1 MVSEKGGEEG
11 ERDAHVTV
19 VVVVVVAVVAVVMA
33 TGGCGG
39 GGCGGGYWWL
49 WWWWLWWWPVVVA
62 ATGALY
68 DMIMHDPPARPQAI
82 VTSNLPSFRQ
92 QPSVP
97 RQSPQHSRGPS
108 PGPKRGV
115 R

>member
-19 VVVVVVAVVAVVMA
+19 LVVVVVAGVLA
-33 TGGCGG
+33 T
-39 GGCGGGYWWL
+39 GGYWWL
-49 WWWWLWWWPVVVA
+49 WWWWPVVVA

>member
-1 MVSEKGGEEG
+1 M
-11 ERDAHVTV
+11 
-19 VVVVVVAVVAVVMA
+19 AVVAVVMA

-49 WWWWLWWWPVVVA
+49 WWWWRLWWWPVVVA

-82 VTSNLPSFRQ
+82 VTSNLPSFHQ